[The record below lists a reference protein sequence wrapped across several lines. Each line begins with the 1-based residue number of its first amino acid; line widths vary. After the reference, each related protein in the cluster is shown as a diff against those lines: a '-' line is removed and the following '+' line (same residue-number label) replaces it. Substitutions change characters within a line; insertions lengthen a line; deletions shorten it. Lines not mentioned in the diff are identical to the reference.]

1 VTFTG
6 IETGEGGLKS
16 QGFVLIQLLL
26 FSGAFAELINRLKKY
41 EDLNMH
47 KMNLYKFDVDC
58 GISKVHCLGPK
69 KCQTLLILHIALGIN
84 KENA

>member
-6 IETGEGGLKS
+6 IDTGEGGLKS

-26 FSGAFAELINRLKKY
+26 FSGAFAELMNRLKKY

-47 KMNLYKFDVDC
+47 KMNLYKFDVDW

-69 KCQTLLILHIALGIN
+69 KCQTLYSSCMLH
-84 KENA
+84 